1 MAPASTLPAITPALL
16 QQWQDCALA
25 ARARL
30 LQQTPLI
37 EQLQAFVTEKS

>member
-16 QQWQDCALA
+16 RQWQDCALA